1 LHGAFGGKGVVV
13 NDLDDAY
20 DNSGHIRDADQY
32 PLHWQAQARAFRAE
46 LSAKAR
52 VELDLAYGRAA
63 RERFDLFLPDCAPV
77 GLVLFVHG
85 GYWRMNDKS
94 LWSHLAAGSLAR
106 RFAVAIPSYTL
117 APNARISAITRQV
130 ALAVDAAASLVAGP
144 IYLAGHS
151 AGGHL
156 VTRML
161 CGDISWSVCF
171 RERVRRVVSIS
182 GLHDLRPLLQT
193 SMNSDLKLDMAEAK
207 AESPIFCNDPIP
219 VPVVAWVGGNERPAF
234 LHQAE
239 WLAEAWPNAR
249 VAVDPGK
256 HHFDVIEALMV
267 AESPLITALL
277 GSA

>member
-1 LHGAFGGKGVVV
+1 M

-20 DNSGHIRDADQY
+20 DNSGHIDDADQY
-32 PLHWQAQARAFRAE
+32 PLHWQAEAKAFRAD
-46 LSAKAR
+46 LSARAR
-52 VELDLAYGRAA
+52 IEPDLAYGKAA
-63 RERFDLFLPDCAPV
+63 REKFDLFLPDCAPV
-77 GLVLFVHG
+77 GLVVFVHG
-85 GYWRMNDKS
+85 GYWRLNDKS
-94 LWSHLAAGSLAR
+94 LWSQLAAGSLAR

-130 ALAVDAAASLVAGP
+130 ALAVDAAGSLVAGP

-161 CGDISWSVCF
+161 CSDITWSICF
-171 RERVRRVVSIS
+171 RERIRGVASIS

-193 SMNSDLKLDMAEAK
+193 SMNRDLKLDMAEAK

-234 LHQAE
+234 LRQAE
-239 WLAEAWPNAR
+239 WLAGAWPKAR
-249 VAVDPGK
+249 MVVDPGK
-256 HHFDVIEALMV
+256 HHFNVIDGLKV
-267 AESPLITALL
+267 ADSPLVTALL